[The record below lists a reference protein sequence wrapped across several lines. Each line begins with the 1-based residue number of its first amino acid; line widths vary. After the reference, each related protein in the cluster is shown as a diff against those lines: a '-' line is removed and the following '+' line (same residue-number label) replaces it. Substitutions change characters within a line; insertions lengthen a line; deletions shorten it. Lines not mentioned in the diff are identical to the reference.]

1 MDPKIVIVTGVSGL
15 LGKSI
20 GNFTKIKKYEM
31 DELSSIDS
39 ELDFKLAELIK
50 ENERV
55 KKNNLK

>member
-1 MDPKIVIVTGVSGL
+1 
-15 LGKSI
+15 
-20 GNFTKIKKYEM
+20 M